1 MTEIEVTAS
10 IRARRP
16 EAVGRT
22 MTSVVPVL
30 PGHVNKPQ
38 PQPHSCGAE
47 DTSRTA
53 GAGEEDGIGVSVDD
67 AATVAGEEF
76 RAAITTFFKDVVV
89 DSARSEDP
97 TVIKAVGCDRL
108 ATERDGRKRA
118 ARGVATV
125 RFVMTLM
132 TGPFNDPCT
141 MYPSTIDKIANLYVY
156 QYAITQRS
164 ILRHSHGESVR
175 RHLRRGI
182 LNRSWEQRTEGLR
195 NLVCGRF
202 LQSLLFNDGRLVLT
216 KGCQLNE

>member
-1 MTEIEVTAS
+1 MTEIEVMAS

-22 MTSVVPVL
+22 MTSVVSVF

-47 DTSRTA
+47 DTSRATDA
-53 GAGEEDGIGVSVDD
+53 EEEDGIGVSVED
-67 AATVAGEEF
+67 AATVAGDEF
-76 RAAITTFFKDVVV
+76 CAAITTFFKDVVV

-132 TGPFNDPCT
+132 IGPFNDPCT
-141 MYPSTIDKIANLYVY
+141 M
-156 QYAITQRS
+156 
-164 ILRHSHGESVR
+164 
-175 RHLRRGI
+175 
-182 LNRSWEQRTEGLR
+182 
-195 NLVCGRF
+195 
-202 LQSLLFNDGRLVLT
+202 
-216 KGCQLNE
+216 